1 MTLALMFPAID
12 PVALEIGPLSIR
24 WYALAYV
31 AGLLLG
37 WLYLRHLARRLG
49 GLLSPRQADDLL
61 VWVTLGVILGGRIGH
76 VLFYKPGY
84 YIDHPVEIFY
94 VWQGGM
100 SFHGGLLGVG
110 LALIL
115 FARRHKVSGFAAA
128 DLVTCAVP
136 LGLMFGRLA
145 NFINGELFGRA
156 SNVSW
161 AMVFPRGGDV
171 ARHPSQLY
179 EAALEG
185 LFLFLLLFTLSHA
198 SRLGE
203 QPGRLAGVFGIGYGI
218 ARIVAELFREPDAHL
233 GFIVGGITMG
243 QILSL
248 PMILI
253 GVWLILRT
261 GERPR
266 GPSGS

>member
-1 MTLALMFPAID
+1 MTLALLFPAID
-12 PVALEIGPLSIR
+12 PVALEIGPLTIR

-37 WLYLRHLARRLG
+37 WLYLRYLARRLG
-49 GLLSPRQADDLL
+49 GLLNPRQADDLL
-61 VWVTLGVILGGRIGH
+61 VWITLGVVLGGRIGH

-100 SFHGGLLGVG
+100 SFHGGLLGVT

-128 DLVTCAVP
+128 DLVTCSVP

-156 SNVSW
+156 STASW
-161 AMVFPRGGDV
+161 AIVFPRGGDI

-185 LFLFLLLFTLSHA
+185 LLLFLLLFALSHA
-198 SRLGE
+198 TRLGE
-203 QPGRLAGVFGIGYGI
+203 KPGRLAGVFGIGYGI
-218 ARIVAELFREPDAHL
+218 ARVVAELFREPDAHL

-248 PMILI
+248 PMMLV
-253 GVWLILRT
+253 GAWLILRT
-261 GERPR
+261 GERPSV
-266 GPSGS
+266 PSRS

>member
-1 MTLALMFPAID
+1 MTLALMFPAIA

-31 AGLLLG
+31 AGLFLG
-37 WLYLRHLARRLG
+37 WLYIRYLARRLG
-49 GLLSPRQADDLL
+49 GLLDPRQADDLL
-61 VWVTLGVILGGRIGH
+61 VWVTLGVVLGGRLGH
-76 VLFYKPGY
+76 VLFYKLGY
-84 YIDHPVEIFY
+84 YVDHPVEIFY
-94 VWQGGM
+94 IWQGGM
-100 SFHGGLLGVG
+100 SFHGGLLGVT

-115 FARRHKVSGFAAA
+115 FARRRNVSGFAAA

-136 LGLMFGRLA
+136 LGLLFGRLA
-145 NFINGELFGRA
+145 NFVNGELFGRA
-156 SNVSW
+156 STVSW

-185 LFLFLLLFTLSHA
+185 LLLFLLLFALSHA
-198 SRLGE
+198 THLGK
-203 QPGRLAGVFGIGYGI
+203 QPGRLAGVFGIGYGV

-233 GFIVGGITMG
+233 GFIVAGITMG

-248 PMILI
+248 PMGLG
-253 GVWLILRT
+253 GVWLIVRT
-261 GERPR
+261 NA
-266 GPSGS
+266 GPHGPARS

>member
-12 PVALEIGPLSIR
+12 PVALEIGPFSIR

-31 AGLLLG
+31 AGLFLG
-37 WLYLRHLARRLG
+37 WLYIRYLARRLG
-49 GLLSPRQADDLL
+49 GLLDPRQADDLL
-61 VWVTLGVILGGRIGH
+61 VWVTLGVVLGGRLGH

-84 YIDHPVEIFY
+84 YVDHPVEIFY

-100 SFHGGLLGVG
+100 SFHGGLLGVT

-115 FARRHKVSGFAAA
+115 FAHRRNVSGFATA

-136 LGLMFGRLA
+136 LGLLFGRLA

-156 SNVSW
+156 STVSW

-185 LFLFLLLFTLSHA
+185 LFLFLLLFALSHA
-198 SRLGE
+198 TRLGE
-203 QPGRLAGVFGIGYGI
+203 QPGRLAGVFGIGYGV

-233 GFIVGGITMG
+233 GFIVAGITMG

-248 PMILI
+248 PMVLV

-261 GERPR
+261 NAGPR
-266 GPSGS
+266 GPARS